1 MDIQTKYQ
9 NLCTWLNQNGSW
21 VNPKMEIRSEGEN
34 GNGIWAREAITNED
48 LFNISNNCLLNAE
61 NSGLTFIDPNFL
73 DHRQKTTVALLFEM
87 NKPDSFWKPYLDL
100 LPGFNSFESHP
111 IYQSVKGNFPKI
123 SLLINHYVE
132 NSHTEYQKFREKFEM
147 YRNANGILLQVSDDD
162 ILYAYLLT
170 VSRMWTG
177 IGIVPVAD
185 LLQHSNRSNISLNK
199 NEQVCNM
206 KSQDTIQAGH
216 PIFDNY
222 LLNDDIM
229 LYINFG
235 FVESSD
241 LITLPMAFGFENQ
254 PAVVTKLIENEFKN
268 LGKIF
273 ITTEGVNVNLMRY
286 LRLNLL
292 DVSDFSGISEFSEST
307 GLSLINFNN
316 EFKCLKKLKFRLSN
330 FLPDEDLPLLNRVN
344 YSTNSQESNIYK
356 LLNRIFKLK
365 ETTNTFIKN
374 YWSELID

>member
-9 NLCTWLNQNGSW
+9 NLCSWLNQNGSW

-87 NKPDSFWKPYLDL
+87 NNPDSFWKPYLDL

-111 IYQSVKGNFPKI
+111 IYQAVKGNFPKI

-132 NSHTEYQKFREKFEM
+132 NAHTEYQKFREKFEM
-147 YRNANGILLQVSDDD
+147 YRNANGILLQVLDYD

-199 NEQVCNM
+199 TENVCNM

-241 LITLPMAFGFENQ
+241 LITMPMGFAFENQ

-292 DVSDFSGISEFSEST
+292 DVSDLSGISEFSEST

-356 LLNRIFKLK
+356 LLNRVFKLK

-374 YWSELID
+374 YWSDLID

>member
-87 NKPDSFWKPYLDL
+87 NNPDSFWKPYLDL

-111 IYQSVKGNFPKI
+111 IYQIVKGNFPKI

-132 NSHTEYQKFREKFEM
+132 NAHTEYQKFREKFEM

-330 FLPDEDLPLLNRVN
+330 SLPDEDLPLLNRVN
-344 YSTNSQESNIYK
+344 YSTNSQESNIYR
-356 LLNRIFKLK
+356 LLNRVFKLK
-365 ETTNTFIKN
+365 ETTNIFIKN

>member
-1 MDIQTKYQ
+1 MDIKTKYQ
-9 NLCTWLNQNGSW
+9 NLCSWLNQNGSW

-34 GNGIWAREAITNED
+34 GNGIWTRESITNED
-48 LFNISNNCLLNAE
+48 LFNISNNCLLNAD

-73 DHRQKTTVALLFEM
+73 DHRQKTVVALLFEM

-111 IYQSVKGNFPKI
+111 IYQVVRGNFPKI
-123 SLLINHYVE
+123 SLLINHYIE
-132 NSHTEYQKFREKFEM
+132 NAHTEYQKFREKFEM
-147 YRNANGILLQVSDDD
+147 YRTANGILLEVSDDD

-185 LLQHSNRSNISLNK
+185 LLQHSNRSNISLNRTG
-199 NEQVCNM
+199 QVCNM
-206 KSQDTIQAGH
+206 KSQDTIPAGH

-241 LITLPMAFGFENQ
+241 LITMPMRFSFENQ
-254 PAVVTKLIENEFKN
+254 PPVVTKLIENEFKN
-268 LGKIF
+268 LAKIF

-292 DVSDFSGISEFSEST
+292 DISDLSAISEFSEST
-307 GLSLINFNN
+307 GINLINFNN
-316 EFKCLKKLKFRLSN
+316 EFKCLKKIKFRLSN
-330 FLPDEDLPLLNRVN
+330 FLPEEDLPLLNNVN
-344 YSTNSQESNIYK
+344 YSTNPQESNIYK
-356 LLNRIFKLK
+356 LLNRVFKLK
-365 ETTNTFIKN
+365 ESINNFIKN

>member
-9 NLCTWLNQNGSW
+9 NLCSWLNQNGSW

-87 NKPDSFWKPYLDL
+87 NNPDSFWKPYLDL

-132 NSHTEYQKFREKFEM
+132 NAHTEYQKFREKFEM

-199 NEQVCNM
+199 TENVCNM
-206 KSQDTIQAGH
+206 KSQDTIPAGH

-241 LITLPMAFGFENQ
+241 LITMPMGFAFENQ

-292 DVSDFSGISEFSEST
+292 DISDLSGISEFSEST

-356 LLNRIFKLK
+356 LLNRVFKLK

>member
-1 MDIQTKYQ
+1 MDIKTKYQ
-9 NLCTWLNQNGSW
+9 NLCSWLNQNGSW

-34 GNGIWAREAITNED
+34 GNGIWTRESITNED
-48 LFNISNNCLLNAE
+48 LFNISDNCLLNAD

-73 DHRQKTTVALLFEM
+73 DHRQKTVVALLFEM

-111 IYQSVKGNFPKI
+111 IYQVVRGNFPKI
-123 SLLINHYVE
+123 SLLINHYIE
-132 NSHTEYQKFREKFEM
+132 NAHTEYQKFREKFEM
-147 YRNANGILLQVSDDD
+147 YRNANGILLQVVDDE

-185 LLQHSNRSNISLNK
+185 LLQHSNRSNISLNRTG
-199 NEQVCNM
+199 QVCNM
-206 KSQDTIQAGH
+206 KSQDTIPAGH

-235 FVESSD
+235 FIESSD
-241 LITLPMAFGFENQ
+241 LITMPMGFAFENQ

-273 ITTEGVNVNLMRY
+273 ITTEGVSISLMRY

-292 DVSDFSGISEFSEST
+292 DVSDLSAISEFSEST
-307 GLSLINFNN
+307 GINLINFNN
-316 EFKCLKKLKFRLSN
+316 EFKCLKKIKFRLSN
-330 FLPDEDLPLLNRVN
+330 FLPEEDLPLLNNVN
-344 YSTNSQESNIYK
+344 YSTNLQESNIYK
-356 LLNRIFKLK
+356 LLNRVFKLK
-365 ETTNTFIKN
+365 ESTNNFIKN

>member
-1 MDIQTKYQ
+1 
-9 NLCTWLNQNGSW
+9 
-21 VNPKMEIRSEGEN
+21 
-34 GNGIWAREAITNED
+34 
-48 LFNISNNCLLNAE
+48 
-61 NSGLTFIDPNFL
+61 
-73 DHRQKTTVALLFEM
+73 
-87 NKPDSFWKPYLDL
+87 
-100 LPGFNSFESHP
+100 
-111 IYQSVKGNFPKI
+111 
-123 SLLINHYVE
+123 
-132 NSHTEYQKFREKFEM
+132 
-147 YRNANGILLQVSDDD
+147 
-162 ILYAYLLT
+162 
-170 VSRMWTG
+170 
-177 IGIVPVAD
+177 
-185 LLQHSNRSNISLNK
+185 
-199 NEQVCNM
+199 M

-292 DVSDFSGISEFSEST
+292 DVSDFSAISEFSEST

-330 FLPDEDLPLLNRVN
+330 SLPDEDLPLLNRVN

-356 LLNRIFKLK
+356 LLNRVFKLK

>member
-1 MDIQTKYQ
+1 
-9 NLCTWLNQNGSW
+9 
-21 VNPKMEIRSEGEN
+21 
-34 GNGIWAREAITNED
+34 
-48 LFNISNNCLLNAE
+48 
-61 NSGLTFIDPNFL
+61 
-73 DHRQKTTVALLFEM
+73 
-87 NKPDSFWKPYLDL
+87 
-100 LPGFNSFESHP
+100 
-111 IYQSVKGNFPKI
+111 
-123 SLLINHYVE
+123 
-132 NSHTEYQKFREKFEM
+132 M
-147 YRNANGILLQVSDDD
+147 YRTANGILLEVSDDD

-185 LLQHSNRSNISLNK
+185 LLQHSNRSNISLNRTG
-199 NEQVCNM
+199 QVCNM
-206 KSQDTIQAGH
+206 KSQDTIPAGH

-241 LITLPMAFGFENQ
+241 LITMPMRFSFENQ
-254 PAVVTKLIENEFKN
+254 PPVVTKLIENEFKN
-268 LGKIF
+268 LAKIF

-292 DVSDFSGISEFSEST
+292 DISDLSAISEFSEST
-307 GLSLINFNN
+307 GINLINFDN

-330 FLPDEDLPLLNRVN
+330 FLPEEDLPLLNNVN
-344 YSTNSQESNIYK
+344 YSDNPQESNIYK
-356 LLNRIFKLK
+356 LLNRVFKLK
-365 ETTNTFIKN
+365 ESINNFIKN

>member
-9 NLCTWLNQNGSW
+9 NLCSWLNQNGSW

-87 NKPDSFWKPYLDL
+87 NNTDSFWKPYLDL

-132 NSHTEYQKFREKFEM
+132 NAHTEYQKFREKFEM
-147 YRNANGILLQVSDDD
+147 YRNANGILLQVEDDD

-241 LITLPMAFGFENQ
+241 LITMPMGFAFENQ

-292 DVSDFSGISEFSEST
+292 DISDLSGISEFSEST

-344 YSTNSQESNIYK
+344 YSTNSQESNIYR

>member
-1 MDIQTKYQ
+1 
-9 NLCTWLNQNGSW
+9 
-21 VNPKMEIRSEGEN
+21 MEIRSEGEN
-34 GNGIWAREAITNED
+34 GNGIWTRESITNED
-48 LFNISNNCLLNAE
+48 LFNISDNCLLNAE
-61 NSGLTFIDPNFL
+61 NSGLTFLDPNFL
-73 DHRQKTTVALLFEM
+73 DHRQKTVVALLFEM
-87 NKPDSFWKPYLDL
+87 NKPDSFWRPYLDL

-111 IYQSVKGNFPKI
+111 IYQSVKGIFPKI

-132 NSHTEYQKFREKFEM
+132 NAHTEYQKFREKFEM
-147 YRNANGILLQVSDDD
+147 YRTANGILLEVSDDD

-185 LLQHSNRSNISLNK
+185 LLQHSNRSNISLNRTG
-199 NEQVCNM
+199 QVCNM
-206 KSQDTIQAGH
+206 KSQDTIPAGH

-241 LITLPMAFGFENQ
+241 LITMPMRFSFENQ
-254 PAVVTKLIENEFKN
+254 PPVVTKLIENEFKN
-268 LGKIF
+268 LAKIF

-292 DVSDFSGISEFSEST
+292 DISDLSAISEFSEST
-307 GLSLINFNN
+307 GINLINFDN

-330 FLPDEDLPLLNRVN
+330 FLPEEDLPLLNNVN
-344 YSTNSQESNIYK
+344 YSDNPQESNIYK
-356 LLNRIFKLK
+356 LLNRVFKLK
-365 ETTNTFIKN
+365 ESINNFIKN

>member
-1 MDIQTKYQ
+1 MEIQTKYQ
-9 NLCTWLNQNGSW
+9 NLCNWLNQNGSW

-34 GNGIWAREAITNED
+34 GNGIWTRESITNED
-48 LFNISNNCLLNAE
+48 LFNISDNCLLNAE
-61 NSGLTFIDPNFL
+61 NSGLTFLDPNFL
-73 DHRQKTTVALLFEM
+73 DHRQKTVVALLFEM
-87 NKPDSFWKPYLDL
+87 NKPDSFWRPYLDL

-111 IYQSVKGNFPKI
+111 IYQSVKGIFPKI

-132 NSHTEYQKFREKFEM
+132 NAHTEYQKFREKFEM
-147 YRNANGILLQVSDDD
+147 YRTANGILLEVSDDD

-185 LLQHSNRSNISLNK
+185 LLQHSNRSNISLNRTG
-199 NEQVCNM
+199 QVCNM
-206 KSQDTIQAGH
+206 KSQDTIPAGH

-241 LITLPMAFGFENQ
+241 LITMPMRFSFENQ
-254 PAVVTKLIENEFKN
+254 PPVVTKLIENEFKN
-268 LGKIF
+268 LAKIF

-292 DVSDFSGISEFSEST
+292 DISDLSAISEFSEST
-307 GLSLINFNN
+307 GINLINFDN

-330 FLPDEDLPLLNRVN
+330 FLPEEDLPLLNNVN
-344 YSTNSQESNIYK
+344 YSDNPQESNIYK
-356 LLNRIFKLK
+356 LLNRVFKLK
-365 ETTNTFIKN
+365 ESINNFIKN

>member
-1 MDIQTKYQ
+1 MDLQTKYQ
-9 NLCTWLNQNGSW
+9 NLCSWLNQNGSW

-87 NKPDSFWKPYLDL
+87 NNPDSFWKPYLDL

-111 IYQSVKGNFPKI
+111 IYQAVKGNFPKI
-123 SLLINHYVE
+123 SLLINHYIE
-132 NSHTEYQKFREKFEM
+132 NAHTEYQKFREKFEM
-147 YRNANGILLQVSDDD
+147 YRNANGILLQVGDDD

-206 KSQDTIQAGH
+206 KSQDTIPAGH

-292 DVSDFSGISEFSEST
+292 DISDLSGISEFSEST

-356 LLNRIFKLK
+356 LLNKVFKLK

>member
-9 NLCTWLNQNGSW
+9 NLCSWLNQNGSW

-34 GNGIWAREAITNED
+34 GNGIWTREAITNED
-48 LFNISNNCLLNAE
+48 LFNISNNCLLNAD

-73 DHRQKTTVALLFEM
+73 DHRQKTVVALLFEM
-87 NKPDSFWKPYLDL
+87 NNPDSFWKPYLDL

-132 NSHTEYQKFREKFEM
+132 NAHTEYQKFREKFEI
-147 YRNANGILLQVSDDD
+147 YRNANGILLQVVDDE

-185 LLQHSNRSNISLNK
+185 LLQHSNRSNISLNRTG
-199 NEQVCNM
+199 QICNM
-206 KSQDTIQAGH
+206 KSQDTIPAGH

-235 FVESSD
+235 FIESSD
-241 LITLPMAFGFENQ
+241 LITMPMGFAFENQ

-273 ITTEGVNVNLMRY
+273 ITTEGVSISLMRY

-292 DVSDFSGISEFSEST
+292 DVSDLSGISEFSEST
-307 GLSLINFNN
+307 GINLINFNN
-316 EFKCLKKLKFRLSN
+316 EFKCLKKIKFRLSN
-330 FLPDEDLPLLNRVN
+330 FLPEEDLPLLNNVN
-344 YSTNSQESNIYK
+344 CSTNPQESNIYK
-356 LLNRIFKLK
+356 LLNRVFKLK
-365 ETTNTFIKN
+365 ESTNTFIKN
-374 YWSELID
+374 YWTELID

>member
-1 MDIQTKYQ
+1 MDLQSKYQ
-9 NLCTWLNQNGSW
+9 NLTNWLIQNGSW

-34 GNGIWAREAITNED
+34 GNGIWARESIVNED
-48 LFNISNNCLLNAE
+48 LFNISDSCLLNAE

-73 DHRQKTTVALLFEM
+73 DYRQKTVVALLFEM

-111 IYQSVKGNFPKI
+111 IYQVVSGNFPKI
-123 SLLINHYVE
+123 SLLINHYIE
-132 NSHTEYQKFREKFEM
+132 NAHTEYQKFREKFEM
-147 YRNANGILLQVSDDD
+147 YRNANGILLQVVDDE

-177 IGIVPVAD
+177 IGIVPMAD
-185 LLQHSNRSNISLNK
+185 LLQHSNRSNISLNRTG
-199 NEQVCNM
+199 QVCNM
-206 KSQDTIQAGH
+206 RSQDTIPAGH

-235 FVESSD
+235 FIESSD
-241 LITLPMAFGFENQ
+241 LITMSMGFAFENQ

-273 ITTEGVNVNLMRY
+273 ITTEGVSINLMRY

-292 DVSDFSGISEFSEST
+292 DVSDLSSISEFSEST
-307 GLSLINFNN
+307 GINLINFNN
-316 EFKCLKKLKFRLSN
+316 EIKCLKKIKFRLSN
-330 FLPDEDLPLLNRVN
+330 FLPEEDLPLLSNVN
-344 YSTNSQESNIYK
+344 YSNNPQESNIYK
-356 LLNRIFKLK
+356 LLNRVFKLK
-365 ETTNTFIKN
+365 ESTNTFIKN

>member
-9 NLCTWLNQNGSW
+9 NLCSWLNQNGSW

-87 NKPDSFWKPYLDL
+87 NNPDSFWKPYLDL

-111 IYQSVKGNFPKI
+111 IYQIVKGNFPKI

-132 NSHTEYQKFREKFEM
+132 NAHTEYQKFREKFEM
-147 YRNANGILLQVSDDD
+147 YRNANGILLQVGDDD

-292 DVSDFSGISEFSEST
+292 DVSDLSGISEFSEST

>member
-9 NLCTWLNQNGSW
+9 NLCNWLNQNGSW
-21 VNPKMEIRSEGEN
+21 VNPKMEIKSEGTN
-34 GNGIWAREAITNED
+34 GNGIWARESITNED
-48 LFNISNNCLLNAE
+48 LFNISNNCLLNAD
-61 NSGLTFIDPNFL
+61 NSGLTFLDPNFL
-73 DHRQKTTVALLFEM
+73 DHRQKTVVALIFEM

-100 LPGFNSFESHP
+100 LPSFNSFESHP
-111 IYQSVKGNFPKI
+111 IYQVVKGNFPKI
-123 SLLINHYVE
+123 SLLINQYIE
-132 NSHTEYQKFREKFEM
+132 NAHSEYKKFREKFEM
-147 YRNANGILLQVSDDD
+147 YRTANGILLQVSDDD

-170 VSRMWTG
+170 ISRMWTG

-206 KSQDTIQAGH
+206 KSQDTIQAGS

-241 LITLPMAFGFENQ
+241 LITMPMGFVFDGQ
-254 PAVVTKLIENEFKN
+254 SQVVSKLIENEFKN
-268 LGKIF
+268 LAKLY
-273 ITTEGVNVNLMRY
+273 ITTDGVNVNLMRY

-292 DVSDFSGISEFSEST
+292 DISELSTIGEFSEST
-307 GLSLINFNN
+307 GLTLINFNN
-316 EFKCLKKLKFRLSN
+316 EFKCLKKIQFRLSY
-330 FLPDEDLPLLNRVN
+330 FLPEEDLPLLNRVN
-344 YSTNSQESNIYK
+344 YSTDSQESNIYK
-356 LLNRIFKLK
+356 LLNRVFKLR
-365 ETTNTFIKN
+365 EFTNNFIKN
-374 YWSELID
+374 YWSELIN

>member
-9 NLCTWLNQNGSW
+9 NLCSWLNQNGSW

-87 NKPDSFWKPYLDL
+87 NNPDSFWKPYLDL

-111 IYQSVKGNFPKI
+111 IYQIVKGNFPKI

-132 NSHTEYQKFREKFEM
+132 NAHTEYQKFREKFEM
-147 YRNANGILLQVSDDD
+147 YRNANGILLQVGDDD

-292 DVSDFSGISEFSEST
+292 DISDLSGISEFSEST